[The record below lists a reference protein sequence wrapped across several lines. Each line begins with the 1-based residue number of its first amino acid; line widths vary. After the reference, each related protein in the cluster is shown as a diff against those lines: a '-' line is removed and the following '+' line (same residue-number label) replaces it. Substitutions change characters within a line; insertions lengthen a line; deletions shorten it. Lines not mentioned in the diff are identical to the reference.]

1 MKNYKAILFDL
12 DGTLL
17 PMDYDEFTK
26 GYFGAIA
33 KKLSPLGMAPDDV
46 VKAIWA
52 GTKAMYKN
60 DGSKLNSDVFWE
72 TFAAFSGKDV
82 SAYRAESDLF
92 YVNEFSAVKSFT
104 GENPLAVE
112 AVKTA
117 RAASPKVV
125 LATNPLFPLS
135 GQCARIGWVGLK
147 KDDFDYIT
155 TYETE
160 SFCKPNPE
168 YYKAVCRII
177 GENPEDCL
185 MIGNDINEDMKAA
198 SSLGM
203 DCYLVTDCIIGDINE
218 WSGEKGT
225 FSELVDK
232 LKSLKN

>member
-17 PMDYDEFTK
+17 PMDYDVFTK

-33 KKLSPLGMAPDDV
+33 KKLSPLGMTPDDI
-46 VKAIWA
+46 VKAVWA

-60 DGSKLNSDVFWE
+60 DGTKLNSDVFWE
-72 TFAAFSGKDV
+72 TFGALSGKDV
-82 SAYRAESDLF
+82 TEYRVSSDSF
-92 YVNEFSAVKSFT
+92 YLNEFSAVKLFT
-104 GENPLAVE
+104 SDNPLAVE
-112 AVKTA
+112 AVKAA

-155 TYETE
+155 SYETE

-168 YYKAVCRII
+168 YYKAVCKII
-177 GENPEDCL
+177 DVAPEDCL
-185 MIGNDINEDMKAA
+185 MIGNDVNEDVKAA
-198 SSLGM
+198 SSIGM
-203 DCYLVTDCIIGDINE
+203 DCYLVTDCIIGNIND
-218 WSGEKGT
+218 WSGAKGS
-225 FSELVDK
+225 FSELVEM
-232 LKSLKN
+232 LRSLR